1 VIWFHLHLRGG
12 KIEMRNYR
20 NAVAALVLALVFS
33 TSAFAG
39 IIHTDKTP
47 PPPTT
52 NGEIHT
58 DATGGEIPN
67 GEAVSTPEATDTIME
82 AALNLLQSLLTLF

>member
-1 VIWFHLHLRGG
+1 
-12 KIEMRNYR
+12 MRNYR
-20 NAVAALVLALVFS
+20 NAVAALVLALVLS

-39 IIHTDKTP
+39 EIHTGVAP
-47 PPPTT
+47 PPPPVTT

-58 DATGGEIPN
+58 DATGGEIQT